1 MTKAT
6 EVISPTSAE
15 EAASL
20 FGDGSGVT
28 VIAGGTIVV
37 PDITYGRVAPD
48 KALVLAAPGSTR
60 WMRPARP

>member
-6 EVISPTSAE
+6 EVISPTSAD

-37 PDITYGRVAPD
+37 PDITYGRVAPR
-48 KALVLAAPGSTR
+48 KALLLGGAGLDTLEAAG
-60 WMRPARP
+60 RP